1 MEILKVLIVDD
12 EPGIRSGISRILTKF
27 IVDYPFMD
35 DNIGFSTLE
44 ASTGEEAINIIEKD
58 RPHIVLLDNKLP
70 GIHGVDVL
78 EYINKNFPDILVV
91 MITSYASLDL
101 AVKATNFGAYDFVP
115 KPFTPQELKSSM
127 ENITKHYFLRRM
139 TQKLNKEGRQI
150 RFRFLSVLSHELK
163 APLNAIE
170 GYLKMI
176 KEHEFGNNIEN
187 YDEIIERSLSRIS
200 SMRNMIMDMLDLTQI
215 ESGKKVREI
224 SNINITQIARTA
236 IDTMNPYAIQK
247 DVTIFL
253 NAPDDIYIQ
262 ADQEE
267 MEIILNNLIS
277 NAIKYN
283 ISNGKVFCNI
293 TKNENE
299 IVTDYNLE
307 QNYPNPFNPTTKI
320 SFAIPNNEKVTIE
333 IFNSN
338 GEKIKTSLD
347 ENKVA
352 GKYQL
357 EFNAEGL
364 SSGIY
369 FYRITAN
376 KFSQTKKMILIK

>member
-299 IVTDYNLE
+299 IVISVEDTGIGIDKTDISKIFEEFVRIKNEYTKTVSGSGLGLSIVKKIVNLYNGKIDVISK
-307 QNYPNPFNPTTKI
+307 PNEGSIF
-320 SFAIPNNEKVTIE
+320 KVTLPL
-333 IFNSN
+333 
-338 GEKIKTSLD
+338 KH
-347 ENKVA
+347 
-352 GKYQL
+352 
-357 EFNAEGL
+357 
-364 SSGIY
+364 
-369 FYRITAN
+369 
-376 KFSQTKKMILIK
+376 